1 MTVSQEY
8 KIAMNLIRKFWDTLR
23 RIADCPDTE
32 CAKPLIE
39 SIKHP
44 MMNALVQMKTGEGP
58 LREEM
63 IEPLTVIVS
72 QMRELTNLEAL
83 KGAVNHLLSLA
94 DQAQKLEAEAQKES
108 S

>member
-1 MTVSQEY
+1 MAVSTEY
-8 KIAMNLIRKFWDTLR
+8 QIAMNLIRKFQDILR
-23 RIADCPDTE
+23 QIADCPDAE

-72 QMRELTNLEAL
+72 QMRELTDLEAL
-83 KGAVNHLLSLA
+83 KGAIRNLLSLA
-94 DQAQKLEAEAQKES
+94 EQAQKLEAEAQKEGS
-108 S
+108 